1 MTLTKHILTI
11 AESVNRFR
19 MGTEILDRPLL
30 DMHCTLIREEGRDTF
45 GNARVFDSFEQAVNY
60 WKVYSAG
67 CKNTMASAGWL
78 YRPDDEDDELTLR
91 MKRFVAGEIAEERL
105 LIPQIYPVDIPVVE

>member
-1 MTLTKHILTI
+1 MTLTKYILTV

-19 MGTEILDRPLL
+19 LNGEILDRPIM
-30 DMHCTLIREEGRDTF
+30 DMHCTLVREEGRDTF
-45 GNARVFDSFEQAVNY
+45 GNARVFDTIEQATNY

-67 CKNTMASAGWL
+67 CKATLASAGWL

-91 MKRFVAGEIAEERL
+91 MKRFEGGWIVEERL
-105 LIPQIYPVDIPVVE
+105 QIPQIYPVDIPVIE

>member
-1 MTLTKHILTI
+1 MTLTKHILAIT
-11 AESVNRFR
+11 ESVNRFR

-30 DMHCTLIREEGRDTF
+30 DTSSTLIREEGRDTF
-45 GNARVFDSFEQAVNY
+45 GNARVFDTFEQAANY

-67 CKNTMASAGWL
+67 CKATLASAGWL

-91 MKRFVAGEIAEERL
+91 MKKFEGGYIAEERL